1 MMITNQKS
9 TTNDSLRGDVI
20 AAARTLF
27 MERGY
32 DAVGMRDIARAVG
45 RQPVQI
51 YRLKLSKADIL
62 AELTIQ
68 LNEEQIKQIPDLCS
82 RVSDGPLFQRAS
94 SYLRE
99 LYALDIEQMPIR
111 SVSAAFGW
119 SWSADY
125 ERRVIGQVFQLI
137 DPLARWMTEAGLDDI
152 PARCFGIWSLYYVG
166 FRHAVMQLATADEC
180 LSVIKP
186 SLCFYFDEPDGTAVP
201 SC

>member
-1 MMITNQKS
+1 MVTNQKS
-9 TTNDSLRGDVI
+9 GANDSLRDAVL

-27 MERGY
+27 MEHGY
-32 DAVGMRDIARAVG
+32 DAIGMRDIARAVG

-51 YRLKLSKADIL
+51 YRLKLSKTDIL

-68 LNEEQIKQIPDLCS
+68 LNQEQINQIPDLCA

-99 LYALDIEQMPIR
+99 LYGLDIKHLPIR

-125 ERRVIGQVFQLI
+125 ECRVIEQVFQLI
-137 DPLARWMTEAGLDDI
+137 DPLVRWMTEAGLGDI

-166 FRHAVMQLATADEC
+166 FRHAVMQRANADEC
-180 LSVIKP
+180 LAVIQP
-186 SLCFYFDEPDGTAVP
+186 SLRFYFDEPDRTALP